1 MRKAAFSLP
10 ILALALL
17 GACGS
22 IEEKATPV
30 PVVVTTPPPAVVTT
44 TTPAVVVPQAVPP
57 AVVAAS
63 PVAVRAGAGRIESVA
78 ALPPNA
84 AAGGTAARRIGV
96 KMDDGTMQ
104 FLDTSALGLAIGD
117 RIEITAEGNIR
128 R

>member
-1 MRKAAFSLP
+1 
-10 ILALALL
+10 
-17 GACGS
+17 
-22 IEEKATPV
+22 
-30 PVVVTTPPPAVVTT
+30 VVTPP
-44 TTPAVVVPQAVPP
+44 PAVVVPQAVAP

>member
-1 MRKAAFSLP
+1 MRKFAFSLP
-10 ILALALL
+10 VLALALL

-22 IEEKATPV
+22 TEEKATPAPIV
-30 PVVVTTPPPAVVTT
+30 VTPPAPVVTA
-44 TTPAVVVPQAVPP
+44 PAVVVPQAAAP
-57 AVVAAS
+57 AVVVPSA
-63 PVAVRAGAGRIESVA
+63 VALRAGPGRIESIA
-78 ALPPNA
+78 ALPPSA

-104 FLDTSALGLAIGD
+104 FLDTAAPNLAIGD